1 MSKEEWKPIEGF
13 NGLYEISNKGMVRNA
28 SNQKIK
34 KQHVDNVGYYAVSLS
49 KNNRIYLHR
58 VHRLIAIAFIPNP
71 LNLPCINH
79 KDENKLNNSIE
90 NLEWCTKA
98 YNNTYGGRVGRITN
112 KKKKIVLQI
121 KESGEIIKEWDSVKQ
136 AATVLNLSEISISR
150 YARGVIQGMYHGCYW
165 RYKKPT
171 SIKRQGKRVGK
182 FDANGNLLDSF
193 DSIIQAG
200 VLSGISPF
208 TISNCINGRL
218 KMAGNYYW
226 KTI

>member
-1 MSKEEWKPIEGF
+1 M
-13 NGLYEISNKGMVRNA
+13 YEISNKGRVRNS
-28 SNQKIK
+28 SNQRIK
-34 KQHVDNVGYYAVSLS
+34 KQHIDNVGYYSVSLS
-49 KNNRIYLHR
+49 KNNKSHSHR
-58 VHRLIAIAFIPNP
+58 VHRLMATAFIPNP

-79 KDENKLNNSIE
+79 KDENKLNNDPK
-90 NLEWCTKA
+90 NLEWCTQA
-98 YNNTYGGRVGRITN
+98 YNNTYGMRVGRITD

-121 KESGEIIKEWDSVKQ
+121 NESGETIKEWDSVKQ
-136 AATVLNLSEISISR
+136 AAKVLKVSGISISR
-150 YARGVIQGMYHGCYW
+150 YARGVIQGMYHGYYW
-165 RYKKPT
+165 KYKKPT

-200 VLSGISPF
+200 VLSGVSPF